1 MAYRITYTVEAKA
14 TADAMAPERR
24 DLFERGLT
32 RLALDPYHRA
42 TAHVGT
48 HEDNRKAQVAPGL
61 LVEYVLARG
70 LLVVMVIEI
79 FDAVLLDG

>member
-1 MAYRITYTVEAKA
+1 MAYRVTCTVEAKA

-24 DLFERGLT
+24 DLFERGLSK
-32 RLALDPYHRA
+32 LALDPYHQA
-42 TAHVGT
+42 TAHVGR
-48 HEDNRKAQVAPGL
+48 HEENRKAQVAPGL

-70 LLVVMVIEI
+70 LLVVVGIGV